1 MASYTEKDFNLSWG
15 DITIGQANTLVVTRP
30 SALYSFSFRYD
41 FQGVSAAVSDAE
53 LTVVSQNDTRVVYS
67 WTPEE
72 SLSLAIPDSVS
83 GSGTL
88 TMTVAFNSSIPQLSD
103 PNYCTKAYAFTAY
116 VPDTMRPSAVLTAA
130 LVNDSELLDQW
141 GLWVRGMSCLQYV
154 VEASAA
160 GGASLVECRFSF
172 AGQTVKGFSGIT
184 APIGMAGTLTP
195 TATVTDSRGRTTTVS
210 APAISVFDYQTPS
223 LQASV
228 AYRCNAAGVED
239 SGGACLRVKA
249 TGSCWPL
256 DGRNTVTLRARY
268 RKVGGSYGGY
278 TTLTGGLTTQIA
290 STLEKDATYEVELS
304 AIDTVGSVRAV
315 SYTSSNAAVAFHL
328 RAGGTGAAFGK
339 LADSPM
345 LQCAWDAGF
354 DGDVTVAG
362 KVAAGSLTVGGQTLL
377 DLLYPVGAL
386 YLSAAATDPGT
397 VLGGTWQRIQ
407 DRFLL
412 AAGEGYAAGSTGGQ
426 AQRTLTADQLPPH
439 THRVNGY
446 TDAQEM
452 SHRHSL
458 PNIAQG
464 GTGSGAYAESWSGGS
479 GSRELYTDLF
489 SNTHNHSLDLTS
501 QTTGGG
507 QAVDMMPPYLAV
519 YVWQRIS

>member
-1 MASYTEKDFNLSWG
+1 MAYTEKDFNLSWG
-15 DITIGQANTLVVTRP
+15 DITIGRANTLVVTRP

-41 FQGVSAAVSDAE
+41 FQGVSAAVSSEE

-88 TMTVAFNSSIPQLSD
+88 TMTVAFNSSIPQLSN
-103 PNYCTKAYAFTAY
+103 PNYCTKTYAFTAY
-116 VPDTMRPSAVLTAA
+116 VPDTMRPSATLTVA
-130 LVNDSELLDQW
+130 LVNDNGQLDQW
-141 GLWVRGMSCLQYV
+141 GLWVRGMSRLQYT
-154 VEASAA
+154 VEASAV
-160 GGASLVECRFSF
+160 GGAALAECRFTF
-172 AGQTVKGFSGIT
+172 AGQTAKGFSGTT

-195 TATVTDSRGRTTTVS
+195 TAVVTDSRGRTTTVS
-210 APAISVFDYQTPS
+210 AAAVPIFDYQTPS
-223 LQASV
+223 MQTSV
-228 AYRCNAAGVED
+228 AFRCNAAGVED

-268 RKVGGSYGGY
+268 RPVGGTYGGY
-278 TTLTGGLTTQIA
+278 TTLVSGLTTQIA
-290 STLEKDATYEVELS
+290 ETLDKDTTYEVELS

-362 KVAAGSLTVGGQTLL
+362 KVAAGSLTVGGRTLL

-386 YLSAAATDPGT
+386 YLSTAATDPGT

-412 AAGEGYAAGSTGGQ
+412 AAGESYAAGSTGGQ
-426 AQRTLTADQLPPH
+426 AQRTLTAQQLPSH
-439 THRVNGY
+439 THAVKGY
-446 TDAQEM
+446 TGAEQLTHD
-452 SHRHSL
+452 HSL
-458 PNIAQG
+458 PNIVQG
-464 GTGSGAYAESWSGGS
+464 GSGSGAYAESWGGGS
-479 GSRELYTDLF
+479 GSRSLYTDTV
-489 SNTHNHSLDLTS
+489 SSTHSHSIDLVS
-501 QTTGGG
+501 QAAGGG
-507 QAVDMMPPYLAV
+507 QAIDMMPPYLAV
-519 YVWQRIS
+519 YVWQRVS